1 MLNVHIIHQSS
12 VLISK
17 KVFFHRYFSSD
28 HVINFNAARYL
39 FSFRLRNSGKQQKL
53 LEDFKRLAVAC
64 GTKREFRLE
73 ALLACICRR
82 LGCKYISREM

>member
-12 VLISK
+12 VLVSK

-39 FSFRLRNSGKQQKL
+39 FSFNSGKQQKL
-53 LEDFKRLAVAC
+53 LEDYKKLAFPG
-64 GTKREFRLE
+64 GTKREFCLE
-73 ALLACICRR
+73 ALLACNRGR
-82 LGCKYISREM
+82 LGCKYISLAM